1 MKNRIKQL
9 NKLKEYFVYFVVRLL
24 CTHHVNIVTD
34 SNENMFIMNTRKR
47 KLLSFVVTDNSIHLT
62 ENVRPSIRYFTII
75 TQEIIQSNS
84 NIIHQNFIVLVQW
97 CTNLS
102 IHFCLLQTSFI
113 NSTCIAGL
121 NE

>member
-1 MKNRIKQL
+1 M
-9 NKLKEYFVYFVVRLL
+9 
-24 CTHHVNIVTD
+24 TD

-84 NIIHQNFIVLVQW
+84 NIIHQNFIVLSMVYKPFDSFLLI
-97 CTNLS
+97 TN
-102 IHFCLLQTSFI
+102 FFY
-113 NSTCIAGL
+113 
-121 NE
+121 